1 MAQALMSNC
10 ADHVGGGS
18 LLLLDSLGEHVRAI
32 YGESFSYSLEVWA
45 ITPFLFLMCSS
56 KYSEVIFKTW
66 KLQVY
71 ISVRVFRFF
80 YFLNSEIKGYWW
92 WVSFTMNTLL
102 QMCSVPCKIPVWE
115 VCVVTAEFPDLLYS
129 LFSDSA
135 KEEFSFQC
143 LSQLPGAM
151 SSSILDIDLILLLTP
166 TLSYSLLLTY
176 FSNCVPASPFF
187 HLPTSTLTAP
197 STSKGL
203 ASQSSPLEC
212 PLLPSAVL
220 GTGFR
225 PNHC

>member
-10 ADHVGGGS
+10 ADDVGGGS
-18 LLLLDSLGEHVRAI
+18 LLLLGSLGEHVRAI

-45 ITPFLFLMCSS
+45 ITSFLFLMCSS
-56 KYSEVIFKTW
+56 EYSEVIFKTW

-80 YFLNSEIKGYWW
+80 YFLSSEIKGYWW
-92 WVSFTMNTLL
+92 WVSFTMNILL

-143 LSQLPGAM
+143 LSRLPGAM

-176 FSNCVPASPFF
+176 FSAGVPASPFF

-197 STSKGL
+197 STGKGL

-225 PNHC
+225 SSHC